1 MYRLRLLAVL
11 TFVAILGASLARGQD
26 GTEPFNKQGDQKNTQ
41 EKAKNSDN
49 QRRHW
54 WSPPHLFHKKHDN
67 AGSSGQTGNSPFS
80 KTAAG
85 ANTTAQNQTVKTSDN
100 KVVAAA
106 NAPKTSSTS
115 KTVTGARP
123 TATTAAR
130 TQTARKG
137 PAGNTQIK
145 KTTGTAGKKPVRH
158 DCTPEQAKKTGCA
171 VDKASSHK
179 GTTNP
184 S

>member
-11 TFVAILGASLARGQD
+11 TFVVILGASVAGQD
-26 GTEPFNKQGDQKNTQ
+26 GTEPFNKHGDQKNTQ
-41 EKAKNSDN
+41 EKAKNSDS

-54 WSPPHLFHKKHDN
+54 YSPPHWFHKKHDN

-80 KTAAG
+80 KTPAG

-100 KVVAAA
+100 KVVAA

-123 TATTAAR
+123 TSTTAAK

-137 PAGNTQIK
+137 AGNTQIK
-145 KTTGTAGKKPVRH
+145 KTTATAGKKPVRH

-179 GTTNP
+179 GTASP